1 MNTKSI
7 LESLLFVSG
16 EPLSFKKLSKLTSLS
31 KEDLSFSA
39 KELAKDYTYQKRGLR
54 LVINDNKIQMVTAGE
69 NREYVEK
76 FLKAD
81 IKGDLSKAALEVMS
95 IIAYRGPISRAGI
108 EEIRG
113 VNSSFILRLLTIRGL
128 AERISNPNDAR
139 SYLYK
144 ISLNFLKKLGIEKVE
159 DLPDYAEMRVKKIPS
174 EFEEETENSVQQK
187 EGKKTDK

>member
-39 KELAKDYTYQKRGLR
+39 KELAKDYTHQKRGLR

-69 NREYVEK
+69 NRGYVEK